1 LIWGVGYWSVGV
13 HAGGGYHPTPTRT
26 DPRLPRGVTYEGMSQ
41 SYVFS
46 GPNSGDSICIT
57 LTTPGTTAS
66 IQDEPNY
73 DTMFFAVATMMLQEM
88 GWTA

>member
-1 LIWGVGYWSVGV
+1 M
-13 HAGGGYHPTPTRT
+13 
-26 DPRLPRGVTYEGMSQ
+26 TYEGMSQ